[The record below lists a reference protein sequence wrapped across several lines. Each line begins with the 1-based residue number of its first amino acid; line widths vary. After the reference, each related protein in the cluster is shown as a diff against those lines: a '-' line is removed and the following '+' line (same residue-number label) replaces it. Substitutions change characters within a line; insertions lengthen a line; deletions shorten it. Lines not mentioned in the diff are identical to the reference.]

1 MQRWKRAKDPPT
13 TTQQGTLNDI
23 PGVAEGETVKLP
35 KLQTLQNNYV
45 DLSALKEN
53 YLLGVFVST
62 ECAGCAQDSQFW
74 KDLRQETSEK
84 DVAFY
89 VISLDVDQEKVE
101 RFVQAYS
108 FGDLPVL
115 FDPQREALT
124 SFKIHFVP
132 QYILLTREGRVG
144 ASWKGLR
151 RYDPKQKDAVD
162 KLEGL
167 RERFPET
174 LSRLQTKEAQ

>member
-1 MQRWKRAKDPPT
+1 MQRWRKAKDPPNT
-13 TTQQGTLNDI
+13 PKQGTLNDI
-23 PGVAEGETVKLP
+23 PSVAEGELVKLP

-45 DLSALKEN
+45 DLSALKEK

-62 ECAGCAQDSQFW
+62 ECAGCTQDAQFW
-74 KDLRQETSEK
+74 KDLRQEISK
-84 DVAFY
+84 KAVAFY
-89 VISLDVDQEKVE
+89 VISLDVDRERVEK
-101 RFVQAYS
+101 FVKAYS
-108 FGDLPVL
+108 LGDLPIL

-124 SFKIHFVP
+124 SFNIHFVP
-132 QYILLTREGRVG
+132 QYILLTREGRVS

-167 RERFPET
+167 RKRFPET
-174 LSRLQTKEAQ
+174 LSQLQTKEAK